1 MVMKEISGNRR
12 TMKKPMFN
20 TKAMLFLL
28 ATVVFISLLFFM
40 PGNIEWSA
48 KVGISVM
55 VYGIL
60 LWALEPVPLG
70 MTSVLTI
77 VLLLLFKGTTIDVA
91 LSGFAS
97 SAVFLIIAGMM
108 MAKAVNSTPL
118 MERITYA
125 LLAKWG
131 KSSRGIFMGMFL
143 LMQIQAFFI
152 PATAVRAQLVTPVVL
167 SILKVV
173 GAGPRSNFTKLMLVG
188 TAYAGNISGTAI
200 LTAAIGNILTIEILQ
215 LYLGVTLSYFDW
227 FLYALP
233 IWLLLI
239 IVIPAVLWFSYPPEP
254 YSFEKLQKEMLEK
267 SKKMRTLS
275 KVEKRSIVILTL
287 TVLLWMTQPL
297 HGYHPTIPALLAV
310 VLFAFPRIGVVDWKK
325 VVDVNFDLV
334 LLVGATLSLG
344 FVLIDSGAI
353 DLLAGVVTSDIVQHA
368 FGNPWLALCLVV
380 IISQIYHL
388 GVTNVSTAVVTLL
401 PVLIGLSLEV
411 GIDPVVIAF
420 ASAVTLLFGY
430 ILVVETM
437 PNVVVHS
444 TGLVKQRD
452 FYLPGILAT
461 IATSAITLLVAYTWW
476 RWLGFW
482 PIG

>member
-1 MVMKEISGNRR
+1 MKEISRNRR
-12 TMKKPMFN
+12 TMKKTMFN
-20 TKAMLFLL
+20 KKAISFLS
-28 ATVVFISLLFFM
+28 ATVVFITLLFFM
-40 PGNIEWSA
+40 NGNIEWSA
-48 KVGISVM
+48 RVGISVM

-70 MTSVLTI
+70 MTSVLTL
-77 VLLLLFKGTTIDVA
+77 VLLLLLKGTTIDVA
-91 LSGFAS
+91 LSGFKS

-108 MAKAVNSTPL
+108 IAKAVNATPL
-118 MERITYA
+118 MERVTYA

-173 GAGPRSNFTKLMLVG
+173 GAGPRSNLTKLMLVG

-239 IVIPAVLWFSYPPEP
+239 IVIPAVLWVSYPPEP

-267 SKKMRTLS
+267 SKKMGALS

-353 DLLAGVVTSDIVQHA
+353 DLLAGVVTSDIVQQA

-411 GIDPVVIAF
+411 GIDPVIIAF

-430 ILVVETM
+430 IFVVETM